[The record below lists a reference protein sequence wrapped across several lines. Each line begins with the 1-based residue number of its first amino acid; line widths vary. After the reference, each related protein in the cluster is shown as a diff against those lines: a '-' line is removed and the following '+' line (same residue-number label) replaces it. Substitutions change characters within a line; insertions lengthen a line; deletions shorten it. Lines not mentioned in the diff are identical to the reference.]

1 MISKHAARSPVPELT
16 KVYYRI
22 VIALVRLCGNG
33 ASESSLVDLFA
44 RLSPLIVSTHLRCYF
59 QRGDNPIVHWIKDNE
74 GTPFLSYYNANP
86 QFRNV
91 KGRGFLFS
99 DQVSKGNASLRLSW
113 VQLHDQGRYTCYVT
127 TRKNERYTYVNVNV
141 QAAPVLDSSEGI
153 SREREPVRSTEPTT
167 ASRTLNAAIT
177 PRWSTQPFPNKGGYH
192 GPTTENVD
200 ADRDRTAATPERDD
214 GATKEAE
221 AAPVLEVR
229 MEEVDDTVV
238 CCSKGIYPK
247 PELTWSTEPPSGGA
261 LNATTAVWRTS
272 LLLYDIRSSLLLS
285 HEDAVMVYSCVVTSG
300 KHSKKATLMVEG
312 VRSKWFICLVSFF
325 LHLLLDFRLCTNA
338 RGVTILN
345 LFSLSRLISFRFPQ
359 ADSEKF

>member
-1 MISKHAARSPVPELT
+1 MSLCSQVT
-16 KVYYRI
+16 KSQKDSGGLP
-22 VIALVRLCGNG
+22 AKCFFLLSFLCRCHVVTDTNITC
-33 ASESSLVDLFA
+33 
-44 RLSPLIVSTHLRCYF
+44 LIMETCILPCSF

>member
-1 MISKHAARSPVPELT
+1 MSLCSQVT
-16 KVYYRI
+16 KSQKDSGGLP
-22 VIALVRLCGNG
+22 AKCFFLLSFLCRCHVVTDTNITC
-33 ASESSLVDLFA
+33 
-44 RLSPLIVSTHLRCYF
+44 LIMETCILPCSF

-312 VRSKWFICLVSFF
+312 RLRKVLTIYVLIPVGVAALAICLALGIWSM
-325 LHLLLDFRLCTNA
+325 LGRTRRCA
-338 RGVTILN
+338 
-345 LFSLSRLISFRFPQ
+345 P
-359 ADSEKF
+359 A

>member
-1 MISKHAARSPVPELT
+1 MRGLPFRPWLLLTLTWTLSAADT
-16 KVYYRI
+16 NI
-22 VIALVRLCGNG
+22 TC
-33 ASESSLVDLFA
+33 
-44 RLSPLIVSTHLRCYF
+44 LIMETCILPCSF

-221 AAPVLEVR
+221 GE
-229 MEEVDDTVV
+229 
-238 CCSKGIYPK
+238 
-247 PELTWSTEPPSGGA
+247 
-261 LNATTAVWRTS
+261 
-272 LLLYDIRSSLLLS
+272 
-285 HEDAVMVYSCVVTSG
+285 
-300 KHSKKATLMVEG
+300 
-312 VRSKWFICLVSFF
+312 
-325 LHLLLDFRLCTNA
+325 
-338 RGVTILN
+338 RGRR
-345 LFSLSRLISFRFPQ
+345 SLSRGNAWPAKQTGCAEPRIRFSQRLRSSKSAWRRWTTLSSAARKGSTRNP
-359 ADSEKF
+359 S